1 MLCKSLAVHCTC
13 SFLVIHSG
21 FCGFIHLSL
30 WHMWVA
36 ALSTVVRAFAGASMF
51 PAALDTV
58 AAAGGNAALMLGT
71 KLAIDVMVIA
81 CPCALG
87 LATPTAVLVASSMGA
102 KRGLLLR
109 GGDVL
114 ERIAKVVTPVD
125 HSQSE
130 LPAQV
135 PSLDPHLPSTAQ
147 QSMARGK
154 YAQACDHQLPYNL
167 AIICPWIH

>member
-1 MLCKSLAVHCTC
+1 
-13 SFLVIHSG
+13 
-21 FCGFIHLSL
+21 
-30 WHMWVA
+30 
-36 ALSTVVRAFAGASMF
+36 MF

-114 ERIAKVVTPVD
+114 ERIAKVVTR
-125 HSQSE
+125 
-130 LPAQV
+130 A
-135 PSLDPHLPSTAQ
+135 DPRLV
-147 QSMARGK
+147 
-154 YAQACDHQLPYNL
+154 
-167 AIICPWIH
+167 